1 MRSQFSSCFIVS
13 VFRSRSGM
21 RQQQFALMNIG
32 TVDPLLTPP
41 SVAHCAM
48 ADAMCMNCMTCNS
61 GYALCGGAC
70 VTPRLF
76 WTFGLRQSPS
86 HIQFMSPLAAFPNCA
101 MMDPMCM
108 MCKAC
113 NSGYILCNKACH
125 AARSFSMRYF
135 NMYFTTPHFT
145 AFPNCGALD
154 ATCSTCASC
163 STNYYLCNNACVG
176 SFLSLYIQRNK

>member
-1 MRSQFSSCFIVS
+1 MRVVLVFVCCPVLAIHSIELFEMGGVLTEVALPANNVVIKMRSQFSSCFIVS

-21 RQQQFALMNIG
+21 RQQQFALMYIG

-76 WTFGLRQSPS
+76 WTFGLRQSSS
-86 HIQFMSPLAAFPNCA
+86 HHQFMSPHAAFPNCA

-113 NSGYILCNKACH
+113 NSGYILCNKACY

-135 NMYFTTPHFT
+135 K
-145 AFPNCGALD
+145 
-154 ATCSTCASC
+154 S
-163 STNYYLCNNACVG
+163 
-176 SFLSLYIQRNK
+176 K